1 MNGELHANMA
11 TLKHCQSPANMPT
24 LLIQNAR
31 CIATFDQ
38 ANPLAARELHDA
50 SIFIRGNIIEA
61 IGPAADLPHT
71 ADEVINARGHLVTP
85 GLINTHHHMTQSLT
99 RAIPQVQNA
108 ELFGWLR
115 GLYPIWAGLTPEMVR
130 VSTQIAMAEL
140 LLSGCTTS
148 SDHLYI
154 YPNRVRLDDSIE
166 AAQAIGMRFVASRGS
181 MSVGQSQGGLPPDA
195 VVENEDTILKDTQRL
210 IETWHDPRHGAM
222 VNLAVA
228 PCSPFSVS
236 QDLMRQSALLAR
248 SHKVRLHTHLA
259 ENDHDLAYSRE
270 KFNCTPTQYA
280 QDLGWLGPDVWHAH
294 CVKLN
299 EAGISLFAATRTGVA
314 HCPCSNMRL
323 GSGIAPI
330 RKMLDAGV
338 PIGLGVDGSASND
351 AAHMVNEA
359 RQALLL
365 ARVGRAMQPPET
377 RTQADG
383 SQRPFFGCDL
393 GPAEMT
399 ARDAL
404 TIATRGGAQ
413 VLGRPD
419 IGHIAVG
426 MCADL
431 ALFDLDTLG
440 FAGAAVHDPVGA
452 LLLCASPQA
461 AYTIVNGTIV
471 VRDGQLSTLELGP
484 LIERHNRLARQLANA
499 AH

>member
-1 MNGELHANMA
+1 MR
-11 TLKHCQSPANMPT
+11 T
-24 LLIQNAR
+24 LLIKNAP
-31 CIATFDQ
+31 CVATFDHAQ
-38 ANPLAARELHDA
+38 PSAAREFRDA
-50 SIFIRGNIIEA
+50 SLFIRGHRIEA
-61 IGPAADLPHT
+61 MGPAADLPQT
-71 ADEVINARGHLVTP
+71 ADEVIDARGHLVTP

-99 RAIPQVQNA
+99 RAIAQVQNA

-115 GLYPIWAGLTPEMVR
+115 GLYPIWAGLTPDMVF

-154 YPNRVRLDDSIE
+154 YPNGVRLDDSIE
-166 AAQAIGMRFVASRGS
+166 AAQQIGMRFVASRGS

-195 VVENEDTILKDTQRL
+195 VVENEDAILNDTRRL
-210 IETWHDPRHGAM
+210 IETWHDSRHGAM
-222 VNLAVA
+222 VNVAVA

-248 SHKVRLHTHLA
+248 SYGVRLHTHLA

-280 QDLGWLGPDVWHAH
+280 QDLGWLGHDVWHAH
-294 CVKLN
+294 CVKLDD
-299 EAGISLFAATRTGVA
+299 EGIRLFAATRTGVA

-323 GSGIAPI
+323 ASGIAPI

-338 PIGLGVDGSASND
+338 PVGLGVDGSASND
-351 AAHMVNEA
+351 GAHMVNEA

-377 RTQADG
+377 RMDEVGTQ
-383 SQRPFFGCDL
+383 RTFFGCDL
-393 GPAEMT
+393 GPAQMT

-404 TIATRGGAQ
+404 SLSTRGGAQ
-413 VLGRPD
+413 VLGRTD
-419 IGHIAVG
+419 IGHLAPG

-431 ALFDLDTLG
+431 ALFDLNTLA
-440 FAGAAVHDPVGA
+440 FAGGAVHDPVGA

-461 AYTIVNGTIV
+461 AYTVVNGRVV
-471 VRDGQLSTLELGP
+471 VRRGQLTTLDLGP
-484 LIERHNRLARQLANA
+484 LIERHNNMARQLAQA
-499 AH
+499 AGQ